1 MLRKQSTKWDLLITN
16 SSEDLLLHTLSIF
29 CQYTASATCVY
40 IFIHIF
46 IHVFI
51 HIHYIYIYTYT
62 TILYMVTIFI
72 VLEM

>member
-16 SSEDLLLHTLSIF
+16 SSEDLFLHTLSIF

-46 IHVFI
+46 IQ
-51 HIHYIYIYTYT
+51 
-62 TILYMVTIFI
+62 YMVTIFI